1 MPITCIDGKCIE
13 TEEPLE
19 VDDLVEFA
27 TVETAKALGVSI
39 EQARDALRQAFDNFR
54 SQDGEVLNIYHW

>member
-27 TVETAKALGVSI
+27 TVETARRL
-39 EQARDALRQAFDNFR
+39 EYL
-54 SQDGEVLNIYHW
+54 